1 MSINIKKK
9 NLKIVG
15 IVIGIIIILV
25 GLFFLIK
32 TISTNM
38 KINETKEK
46 LSQINAEELK
56 TKLIEEL
63 EKTDLNVDFELDTM
77 SVDTIVT
84 EGEDEL
90 EGFTVMSIMAFKN
103 NKVVGAV
110 EIPCFKIESDN
121 NGKLKN
127 IEYIQAKIMKSV
139 SISEIVR
146 DVFKNS
152 YNIEVWIDNNSK
164 YNRSFNIKSVNKGTM
179 KTAND
184 EFFLA
189 LASRVNGAEFTRYSD
204 VKDFK
209 NYETAKFGL
218 DLEKLESE
226 SKTNKEN
233 MKSFV
238 EKSNTITGMNFA
250 FTKEE
255 FSEKYLK
262 NYQEEIEIG
271 LADKGFT
278 YQQTQENLKI
288 YANSLYRAK
297 GNAIGMAEKYL
308 KNYQE
313 EIEIGL
319 ADKGFT
325 YQQTQENLKIY
336 ANSLYRAKGNAIGMG
351 KEEHFIVML
360 LEEPTNNK
368 IVRVMGSIINF
379 SSQNEKLQQTSINGV
394 INMYKVIDESIT
406 EEKAKSIIKDI
417 SGKIKNNGQ
426 PAIYENGVLY
436 SAEEYTNNGY
446 KYTRFSATAVTKE
459 KAKEIYGVEF

>member
-1 MSINIKKK
+1 MEKEKKSITQRFK
-9 NLKIVG
+9 NLSIGGKIIFIMITLLLIMVVVG
-15 IVIGIIIILV
+15 FVID
-25 GLFFLIK
+25 
-32 TISTNM
+32 NM
-38 KINETKEK
+38 N
-46 LSQINAEELK
+46 
-56 TKLIEEL
+56 
-63 EKTDLNVDFELDTM
+63 
-77 SVDTIVT
+77 
-84 EGEDEL
+84 
-90 EGFTVMSIMAFKN
+90 N
-103 NKVVGAV
+103 NKS
-110 EIPCFKIESDN
+110 I
-121 NGKLKN
+121 
-127 IEYIQAKIMKSV
+127 V
-139 SISEIVR
+139 SSSEQ
-146 DVFKNS
+146 
-152 YNIEVWIDNNSK
+152 
-164 YNRSFNIKSVNKGTM
+164 
-179 KTAND
+179 
-184 EFFLA
+184 
-189 LASRVNGAEFTRYSD
+189 
-204 VKDFK
+204 
-209 NYETAKFGL
+209 
-218 DLEKLESE
+218 LESE

-271 LADKGFT
+271 LVDKGFT

-297 GNAIGMAEKYL
+297 GNAIG
-308 KNYQE
+308 
-313 EIEIGL
+313 
-319 ADKGFT
+319 
-325 YQQTQENLKIY
+325 
-336 ANSLYRAKGNAIGMG
+336 RG

-379 SSQNEKLQQTSINGV
+379 SSQNEKLQQTSINGI
-394 INMYKVIDESIT
+394 INMYKAIDESIT

-426 PAIYENGVLY
+426 PAIYENGILY

>member
-297 GNAIGMAEKYL
+297 GNAIGM
-308 KNYQE
+308 
-313 EIEIGL
+313 
-319 ADKGFT
+319 
-325 YQQTQENLKIY
+325 
-336 ANSLYRAKGNAIGMG
+336 G

-394 INMYKVIDESIT
+394 INMYKAIDESIT

>member
-226 SKTNKEN
+226 FKTNKEN

-255 FSEKYLK
+255 FS
-262 NYQEEIEIG
+262 
-271 LADKGFT
+271 
-278 YQQTQENLKI
+278 
-288 YANSLYRAK
+288 
-297 GNAIGMAEKYL
+297 EKYL

-394 INMYKVIDESIT
+394 INMYKAIDESIT

>member
-226 SKTNKEN
+226 FKTNKEN

-250 FTKEE
+250 FSKEE
-255 FSEKYLK
+255 FS
-262 NYQEEIEIG
+262 
-271 LADKGFT
+271 
-278 YQQTQENLKI
+278 
-288 YANSLYRAK
+288 
-297 GNAIGMAEKYL
+297 EKYL

-394 INMYKVIDESIT
+394 INMYKAIDESIT

>member
-226 SKTNKEN
+226 FKTNKEN

-297 GNAIGMAEKYL
+297 GNAIGM
-308 KNYQE
+308 
-313 EIEIGL
+313 
-319 ADKGFT
+319 
-325 YQQTQENLKIY
+325 
-336 ANSLYRAKGNAIGMG
+336 G

-368 IVRVMGSIINF
+368 IVRVMGAIINF

-394 INMYKVIDESIT
+394 INMYKAIDESIT